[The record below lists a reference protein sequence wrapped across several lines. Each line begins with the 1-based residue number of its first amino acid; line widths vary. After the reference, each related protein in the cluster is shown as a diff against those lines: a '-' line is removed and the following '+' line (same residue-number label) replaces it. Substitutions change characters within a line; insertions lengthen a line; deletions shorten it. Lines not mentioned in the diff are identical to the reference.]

1 MSVCP
6 ICVQGSR
13 MPKSMFFFQFQTKNS
28 QIDKKKFFFF
38 LFSIFISYNTS
49 YIFTILTIT
58 LYIKKKVK
66 FNYWNQSSNGN
77 VIHKDDVKFPNLV
90 KTPLIFPI
98 PWAPTP
104 FPKRDVR
111 ALVFGILLPYSTLA
125 VATFRRLKSA

>member
-1 MSVCP
+1 MFRALECQKVCFFSN
-6 ICVQGSR
+6 SR
-13 MPKSMFFFQFQTKNS
+13 QKIPKLTKKN
-28 QIDKKKFFFF
+28 FFFF